1 MSIFIATVLT
11 VVLGSATS
19 PPASAC
25 VIQFANGSEHS
36 GIAQHFAVAL
46 EESLRGESSLRLA
59 KTNGTFDIEFYLV
72 GAPANN
78 ITAYPTDDRFRV
90 FYVLTRQD
98 QKFISADVMSCNGD
112 GSGCAAT
119 AVRRLVEACA
129 RRPNVSFKPMPLRSA
144 T

>member
-1 MSIFIATVLT
+1 MRIFIATVLT
-11 VVLGSATS
+11 AILGSATS

-36 GIAQHFAVAL
+36 GIAQHFVMAL
-46 EESLRGESSLRLA
+46 EDEVRGESSLRLVKA
-59 KTNGTFDIEFYLV
+59 NGTFDIEFYLV
-72 GAPANN
+72 GTPANN

-112 GSGCAAT
+112 GSGCAAS
-119 AVRRLVEACA
+119 AVRRLVEVCA
-129 RRPNVSFKPMPLRSA
+129 RRPNFSFTPMSLRSA